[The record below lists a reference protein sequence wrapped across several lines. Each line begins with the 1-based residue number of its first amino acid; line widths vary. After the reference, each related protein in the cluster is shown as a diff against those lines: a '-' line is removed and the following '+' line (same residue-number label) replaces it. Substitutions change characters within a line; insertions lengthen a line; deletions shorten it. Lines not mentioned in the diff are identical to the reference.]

1 MYSSFQTCIR
11 LICHVVYISTLF
23 SSCVRLFAIL
33 FNKMTYSNRGLT
45 NTGFGTMNKPPPQ
58 AIKTVY
64 VTLPARTTVM
74 PGEGGGGGG
83 KAPKNKKLVY
93 KEVKKSIKKHK
104 RKQSRTRK
112 RKQHRAGKKKRST
125 KSKIINF

>member
-1 MYSSFQTCIR
+1 M
-11 LICHVVYISTLF
+11 F
-23 SSCVRLFAIL
+23 SACVRLFAIL
-33 FNKMTYSNRGLT
+33 FNKMTYYNRGMT

-83 KAPKNKKLVY
+83 GGGKAPKKKKLVY
-93 KEVKKSIKKHK
+93 KEVKKSTKKHK
-104 RKQSRTRK
+104 RKHSRTLK
-112 RKQHRAGKKKRST
+112 RKQHQAIKKKSST

>member
-1 MYSSFQTCIR
+1 M
-11 LICHVVYISTLF
+11 
-23 SSCVRLFAIL
+23 
-33 FNKMTYSNRGLT
+33 T

-74 PGEGGGGGG
+74 PGEGGGGGGG

>member
-1 MYSSFQTCIR
+1 
-11 LICHVVYISTLF
+11 
-23 SSCVRLFAIL
+23 
-33 FNKMTYSNRGLT
+33 MTYYNRGLT

-74 PGEGGGGGG
+74 PGEGGGGGVG
-83 KAPKNKKLVY
+83 GGAKAPKSKKLVY

-104 RKQSRTRK
+104 RKHSRTLK
-112 RKQHRAGKKKRST
+112 RKQHRVNKKKRST

>member
-1 MYSSFQTCIR
+1 M
-11 LICHVVYISTLF
+11 F
-23 SSCVRLFAIL
+23 SACVRLFAIL
-33 FNKMTYSNRGLT
+33 FNKMTNSNRGLT

-74 PGEGGGGGG
+74 PVEGGGRGGG

-104 RKQSRTRK
+104 RKHSRTLK
-112 RKQHRAGKKKRST
+112 RKQHRSIKKKRST

>member
-1 MYSSFQTCIR
+1 M
-11 LICHVVYISTLF
+11 
-23 SSCVRLFAIL
+23 
-33 FNKMTYSNRGLT
+33 T

-74 PGEGGGGGG
+74 PGEGGGGVGG
-83 KAPKNKKLVY
+83 GAKALKCKKLVY
-93 KEVKKSIKKHK
+93 KEEKKSIKKHK
-104 RKQSRTRK
+104 RKHSRTLK
-112 RKQHRAGKKKRST
+112 RKQHRANKKKRST